1 MPKITVTFD
10 VDEDMIKNISNRV
23 DLEDAI
29 TQELDWVR
37 QSGLQVEKWHFT
49 ENEPKKLFSLCETY
63 EDEDCVRQFNILGV
77 SEDRKMLQDALQKL
91 VEKDKY
97 GFIAEKGVFE
107 STPDFFSTNF
117 EDGFVEYSVVGVD
130 LVKEVGEITKDIDEI
145 IKEDKTSLNN
155 LISCAEAERREAI
168 IESASEKNEKT
179 VRNNDISR

>member
-10 VDEDMIKNISNRV
+10 VDVEMIKDASGRD

-29 TQELDWVR
+29 SRELGWVLE
-37 QSGLQVEKWHFT
+37 SGLSVESWQF
-49 ENEPKKLFSLCETY
+49 ENQEPKRVYALCEEY
-63 EDEDCVRQFNILGV
+63 ENDDGLREFSILGV
-77 SEDRKMLQDALQKL
+77 SEDKEMLQEALQRL
-91 VEKDKY
+91 VQKDKY

-107 STPDFFSTNF
+107 STPDFFQTNF
-117 EDGFVEYSVVGVD
+117 EDGFVGYSIDGV
-130 LVKEVGEITKDIDEI
+130 EIVKDIDEI